1 MWEKRGP
8 DNVALLF
15 LFPVVEH
22 EYLMSKSGD
31 YNPTQTAGNR
41 TVDTATAGRSSLTLL
56 LFVNTEQTYI
66 EHVEYGLAR

>member
-1 MWEKRGP
+1 
-8 DNVALLF
+8 
-15 LFPVVEH
+15 
-22 EYLMSKSGD
+22 MSKSCD

-41 TVDTATAGRSSLTLL
+41 TGDTATAGRSSTTLL